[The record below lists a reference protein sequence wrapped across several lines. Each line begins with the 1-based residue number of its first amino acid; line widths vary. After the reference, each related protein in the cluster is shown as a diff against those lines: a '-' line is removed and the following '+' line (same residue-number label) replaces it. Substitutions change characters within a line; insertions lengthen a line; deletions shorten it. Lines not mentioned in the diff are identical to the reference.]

1 MCGYA
6 GWLQN
11 TGSSTILIMSLMMNT
26 VFVSLELRRLRTVTP
41 CDRITGGVFVSF
53 GLKLV
58 FDTRALVK
66 N

>member
-1 MCGYA
+1 
-6 GWLQN
+6 
-11 TGSSTILIMSLMMNT
+11 MSLMMNT
-26 VFVSLELRRLRTVTP
+26 VFVSLELRRPRTVTP